1 MALIETPPTSHRRP
15 TERWLAGALS
25 LAIHGAILAAVL
37 YSVKPTLTLPP
48 PADRPI
54 PVELMAPP
62 PPPPPPPK
70 PRRVF
75 ARLAASA
82 PPKTAP
88 KPAPGRPAT
97 APIVAHKTPTP
108 PVHVETLAA
117 GQVKGAPSQGE
128 GSADGVS
135 AGELSGAAV
144 AGDGEGTSA
153 GCDMAGRVQAAL
165 RRDGLVTAAASRR
178 SGQAIRVWNGDW
190 VQTGGEDG
198 RGLSAVREA
207 ILWAV
212 GFAPAEC
219 RSQTV
224 RGLILFHAGPT
235 RLVLGAGQWRWSDLL
250 TPRGMR

>member
-1 MALIETPPTSHRRP
+1 MAWTQPHPASRRRP
-15 TERWLAGALS
+15 ADRWLAGALS
-25 LAIHGAILAAVL
+25 LAIHAAILAMVV
-37 YSVKPTLTLPP
+37 YSVKPTLSLPP
-48 PADRPI
+48 PPPRPI
-54 PVELMAPP
+54 PIELVPQP

-70 PRRVF
+70 PKRVF

-88 KPAPGRPAT
+88 KPAPGRPAQ
-97 APIVAHKTPTP
+97 APIVAHKTPAP
-108 PVHVETLAA
+108 PVPVPTLAA
-117 GQVKGAPSQGE
+117 GQVKGAPSPGE

-135 AGELSGAAV
+135 AGELAGAAV
-144 AGDGEGTSA
+144 AGDGEGSSA

-165 RRDGLVTAAASRR
+165 RRDGLVTQAASRR
-178 SGQAIRVWNGDW
+178 PGQAIRVWNGDW

-219 RSQTV
+219 KSQTV

>member
-1 MALIETPPTSHRRP
+1 V
-15 TERWLAGALS
+15 S
-25 LAIHGAILAAVL
+25 LAIHAAILAAVV

-48 PADRPI
+48 PVERPI
-54 PVELMAPP
+54 PVELVA

-82 PPKTAP
+82 PPKTQP

-97 APIVAHKTPTP
+97 APIVAHKTPAP

-117 GQVKGAPSQGE
+117 GQVKGAPTEGQ

-135 AGELSGAAV
+135 AGELAGAAA
-144 AGDGEGTSA
+144 AGEGGGTSA

-165 RRDGLVTAAASRR
+165 RRDNLVAAAASLRP
-178 SGQAIRVWNGDW
+178 GQSIRVWNGDW

>member
-1 MALIETPPTSHRRP
+1 MVSLTDSRP
-15 TERWLAGALS
+15 AKRQSGDRLAAGALS
-25 LAIHGAILAAVL
+25 VAAHAAVFAL
-37 YSVKPTLTLPP
+37 VLVSVKPKLEMPP
-48 PADRPI
+48 PAEIPI
-54 PVELMAPP
+54 PVEIVA

-70 PRRVF
+70 PKLSRQR
-75 ARLAASA
+75 ASA
-82 PPKTAP
+82 PPKTAD
-88 KPAPGRPAT
+88 KPAPGRPAS

-108 PVHVETLAA
+108 PVQVPTLAA
-117 GQVKGAPSQGE
+117 GLVKGAPSQGT
-128 GSADGVS
+128 GSADGIS
-135 AGELSGAAV
+135 EGELSGATV
-144 AGDGEGTSA
+144 AGSGDGTGD

-219 RSQTV
+219 KSQTV

-235 RLVLGAGQWRWSDLL
+235 RLVLGASQWRWSDLL